1 MMRIKIP
8 FGGLN
13 TEQMVVLA
21 DLAEEYSDE
30 IIHITTR
37 QDIQLH
43 YVHIDDTPDLMR
55 RLGAV
60 GITTRE
66 ACGNSVRNIT
76 ACPLSGVCHTEL
88 FDVTPYAQAT
98 MRFLLGHED
107 CQDFGRKFKI
117 AFSGCRHEACGLANM
132 HDMGA
137 VAAVREI
144 DGKQVRGFELY
155 VGGGLGAYP
164 IKHSYLAT
172 FYPKRNCSQRL
183 KPSHAY
189 SHDSARSA
197 TATALGSNSSS
208 PSWA

>member
-1 MMRIKIP
+1 MGSTTWKAALAGKVASDMAEEIDIFETQIHLRKHEKIEEKLFAETRLRRGAYGQRYDGSKNQQLRFPDVPTKGPDTAWDAPGMMRIKIS
-8 FGGLN
+8 FSGLS

-37 QDIQLH
+37 QDVQFH
-43 YVHIDDTPDLMR
+43 YIHIDDTPDLMR

-107 CQDFGRKFKI
+107 C
-117 AFSGCRHEACGLANM
+117 
-132 HDMGA
+132 
-137 VAAVREI
+137 
-144 DGKQVRGFELY
+144 
-155 VGGGLGAYP
+155 
-164 IKHSYLAT
+164 
-172 FYPKRNCSQRL
+172 
-183 KPSHAY
+183 
-189 SHDSARSA
+189 
-197 TATALGSNSSS
+197 
-208 PSWA
+208 